1 MIWEAPLCWDWLHKG
16 QARFKKLPQRRQM
29 LLCHHWSTRCIPHL
43 LLPVASSLTSLLA
56 PHTAPTTRPPP
67 PTPNPSPGDLTALS
81 LLCVFAQ
88 MPTRQVEERRSS
100 SGQLLFK
107 NSCISST
114 IVSCT
119 AWRWREKQAGC
130 VYEVVLSL
138 LIQETRGQEGVFLS
152 FESQM
157 PSPQFVFLE
166 LRS

>member
-1 MIWEAPLCWDWLHKG
+1 MLGLVTQGASKV
-16 QARFKKLPQRRQM
+16 QKLPQRRQM
-29 LLCHHWSTRCIPHL
+29 LLCHHWSTVHPS
-43 LLPVASSLTSLLA
+43 PASSRSILA
-56 PHTAPTTRPPP
+56 HLPACSPPCPHHTPSSTH
-67 PTPNPSPGDLTALS
+67 TPNPSPGDLTALS

-130 VYEVVLSL
+130 VCE
-138 LIQETRGQEGVFLS
+138 LS
-152 FESQM
+152 FLCSSRRPGVRRCLSQ
-157 PSPQFVFLE
+157 L
-166 LRS
+166 